1 MPLDSAHRIDLE
13 TGPDASI
20 RFSTL
25 VVNAAQVAEIQAIV
39 KRLGVIPVTGMA
51 SLVNRLGTDR

>member
-1 MPLDSAHRIDLE
+1 MPLDSARRIGLE
-13 TGPDASI
+13 TGPVGSI

-25 VVNAAQVAEIQAIV
+25 VVKAGQVEAIV
-39 KRLGVIPVTGMA
+39 KRLGVIPVTGIA